1 MSPLTSNLK
10 FLGFDTEITEN
21 ALRPGRNLMPGQYG
35 FKVSYHAAG
44 EGVDSSVRKFHY
56 FTTEELGTRAELEDM
71 FSQQLID
78 EYLGASN
85 LTLIDLRLEMGWRG

>member
-10 FLGFDTEITEN
+10 FLGFDTEVTEN
-21 ALRPGRNLMPGQYG
+21 ALRPGRNLMSGEYG

-44 EGVDSSVRKFHY
+44 EGIDSSVRKNHF
-56 FTTEELGTRAELEDM
+56 FTTTELGTRAELEER

-78 EYLGASN
+78 EYLGPSN
-85 LTLIDLRLEMGWRG
+85 IELIDLRLEMGWRG